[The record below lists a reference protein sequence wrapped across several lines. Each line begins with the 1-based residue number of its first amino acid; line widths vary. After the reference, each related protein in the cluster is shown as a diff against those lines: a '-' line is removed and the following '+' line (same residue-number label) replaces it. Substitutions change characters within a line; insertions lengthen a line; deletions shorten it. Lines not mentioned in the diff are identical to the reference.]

1 MTNNALKQVLLRLH
15 TVLMIVLT
23 ALAVIMIAAIARGVR
38 PRILITSSMEP
49 FIHKNS
55 LVLINTSEP
64 YESLSEG
71 KVIAFRAGGT
81 EVLHRVSK
89 VAEDGSL
96 IAVPDNGTGE
106 ATVNKVDYVGME
118 IIAFPFIGGWL
129 RGILRHAWV
138 VVVLAAFLVVVGCL
152 PYGKKKA
159 A

>member
-1 MTNNALKQVLLRLH
+1 MNKNALKQVLLRFH
-15 TVLMIVLT
+15 TVLMVVVT
-23 ALAVIMIAAIARGVR
+23 ALAVIMIAAIATGVR

-49 FIHKNS
+49 GILKNS
-55 LVLINTSEP
+55 LVLVNTSTP

-71 KVIAFRAGGT
+71 QVITFRAGDT
-81 EVLHRVSK
+81 EVLHRVSE

-106 ATVNKVDYVGME
+106 ATVNKVDYVGKE

-129 RGILRHAWV
+129 RGILGHAGV
-138 VVVLAAFLVVVGCL
+138 VVVLAVVLVVVGCL